1 MRPDAPQDSAFSHQS
16 NPSQPSGSHQP
27 IDLRDRAERAAR
39 DAGFETHFSPQAQ
52 AEAARLSQLPS
63 ADDASIRDLSG
74 LLWSSIDNEESR
86 DLDQVEW
93 CERGGNNS
101 IRVLIGIADVA
112 SQVLEGSAI
121 NTHAALNTTSIY
133 TGIETFP
140 MLPERLSTDLT
151 SLLPG
156 EERLAIVIEMSVA
169 SDGQVLAS
177 NIYRAR
183 LKNAAKLV
191 YESIG
196 DWLDSSSPAPPEVA
210 RVAGLEAQ
218 MRLQWEAAQR
228 LKAQR
233 EREGAL
239 DVDLPEA
246 RAVVSNGRVTG
257 LEVQRKNPAR
267 LIIESFM
274 VTANMV
280 LAQFLEAQNIPAI
293 QRVVRQPERWPRIV
307 QLAQDHGAQLP
318 AQPDSRAL
326 SAFLSAQKAQA
337 PERFGD
343 LSLAVLKLLG
353 RGEYVV
359 VHGAGDSIGHFGLGM
374 HNYAHST
381 APNRR
386 FPDLITQRILG
397 ALLAKAPAPY
407 APADLESIAARCT
420 EREAAA
426 QKVERLMRK
435 VAAAALL
442 SDRVGEVFGA
452 VVTGASDKGTYV
464 RSDSP
469 PVEGRLMRG
478 ERGLDVGDKV
488 RVRLTH
494 ADAERGFIDFERA

>member
-1 MRPDAPQDSAFSHQS
+1 MRPDAPHASSSAHEPNQR
-16 NPSQPSGSHQP
+16 HQP
-27 IDLRDRAERAAR
+27 IDLRERAERAAR
-39 DAGFETHFSPQAQ
+39 DAGFETAFSPQAQ
-52 AEAARLSQLPS
+52 AEAARLDQAPLR
-63 ADDASIRDLSG
+63 ADAAARDLSG

-93 CERGGNNS
+93 CERGKDGA
-101 IRVLIGIADVA
+101 IRVLVGIADVA
-112 SQVLEGSAI
+112 SQVLAGSQIDA
-121 NTHAALNTTSIY
+121 HAARNTTSIY
-133 TGIETFP
+133 TGIEVFP

-151 SLLPG
+151 SLLP
-156 EERLAIVIEMSVA
+156 EQERLAIVIEMSVGT
-169 SDGQVLAS
+169 DGQVLACD
-177 NIYRAR
+177 IYRA
-183 LKNAAKLV
+183 LVKNAAKLV

-196 DWLDSSSPAPPEVA
+196 DWLDGPGPAPPAVA
-210 RVAGLEAQ
+210 RVPALEAQ
-218 MRLQWEAAQR
+218 IRLQWEVAQR
-228 LKAQR
+228 LKARHQS
-233 EREGAL
+233 EGAL

-246 RAVVSNGRVTG
+246 RPIVSNGRVTG
-257 LEVQRKNPAR
+257 LEVPRKNPAR
-267 LIIESFM
+267 LIIENFM

-280 LAQFLEAQNIPAI
+280 LAQFLEEQKVPAI

-307 QLAQDHGAQLP
+307 QLARDHGAQLP
-318 AQPDSRAL
+318 AQPNSRAL
-326 SAFLSAQKAQA
+326 AAFMSAQKAQS

-353 RGEYVV
+353 RGEYAV
-359 VHGAGDSIGHFGLGM
+359 VHGASDSIGHFGLGM

-386 FPDLITQRILG
+386 FPDLVTQRILG
-397 ALLAKAPAPY
+397 ALLAKAQAPY
-407 APADLESIAARCT
+407 AEAALEAIAARCT

-442 SDRVGEVFGA
+442 SDRIGEVFQA
-452 VVTGASDKGTYV
+452 VVTGASDKGTYI
-464 RSDSP
+464 RSDAP